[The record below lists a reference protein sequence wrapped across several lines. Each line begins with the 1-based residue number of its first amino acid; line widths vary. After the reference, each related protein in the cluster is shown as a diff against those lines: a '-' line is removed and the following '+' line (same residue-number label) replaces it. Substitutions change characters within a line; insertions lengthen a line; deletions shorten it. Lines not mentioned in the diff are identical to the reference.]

1 MESITGPTSAT
12 EPHSGTDA
20 TTIVKVDDVV
30 DSWVATGTGTVV
42 VADGSA
48 STIALRTILESA
60 IPNPLKTELASLR
73 LALDTCRRDKAAL
86 TEKVQ
91 AGDFERSLL
100 SMALDA
106 TREDARTFQRLLLQ
120 LRYDPFSTLAV
131 NAALQRKIGD
141 MRLSIDSLTLESIH
155 LKETIFE
162 ISKVRS
168 ATALESSQKS
178 LQIDRISAE
187 NGLLVESVLAA
198 QAALSDSARRIAELE
213 TENSAQRR
221 TIAALEKSQ
230 PLPASR
236 GAFSGQ
242 GDTPIQDMHSNSC
255 EFCGFS
261 SEEAF
266 AEQLDANVRV
276 ASLSSQVDQLRQS
289 SHQLNTTYTATLDQ
303 LVSERDHSTE
313 VENDLSKLKIQYAI
327 LEESKNTSLKK
338 MEAYMSL
345 NEEHHNR
352 ITTQYSF
359 LRDLTHTRLKESA
372 SSREHLYSQIEEFS
386 ALFKDILGIIWMLG
400 TSLDE
405 ERQCRLRV
413 ERAKQE
419 FSLENAILL
428 KELQTRA
435 RLHDSRWS
443 LFQKQAVELQKMSKS
458 TIHGQSVDELA
469 AKFSAA
475 STILEKLIHTSQYEM
490 VEASA
495 TSHLAGEARMLFLE
509 SRLAETETALAD
521 ILMNDK
527 RHREWYISL
536 NSELPSLETRMRSLH
551 DSLQTYIQCHT
562 DKKTTEALEKEV
574 EIGHAAVT
582 DLYEAQISRA
592 IQPNRAV
599 LAHSFP
605 VNAAP
610 AILSMYGRLWQ
621 TLGLGRSH
629 PYLAT
634 APVSEELVNHTSSVD
649 TSRHLSIRNVFEQ
662 AASLISSDHPATN
675 STVITSDTSHS
686 AADMVLRSL
695 FQKDEL
701 ICHLQRRIAELE
713 RENPVLS
720 IKSTSIQDIA
730 VVSDIPYND
739 SSCDKWTKTDHDQA
753 TTPSDL
759 NLQDHVPYSKTT
771 SLVDSGHKLFECK
784 EQLEESTSQVAHLK
798 STMPNLEENLEEKS
812 AIRLIPKNS
821 VFVQTDGG
829 NVHDGQVQ
837 TDDNLV
843 WVSRD
848 KWLQLEQERLFSD
861 QRELDMKARIEK
873 LISEHRSEIDIL
885 ATEKHSVNN
894 HLSDNIKTIGLMTTV
909 LSEKTDLVLNLEA
922 TAKDLRCQVG
932 VLEKNDESLRGQ
944 IVCLEGELATSAV
957 EIDSCLLQIDD
968 LKSQHRKKLED
979 LSCLLSPLAKAAD
992 LDMSDEVALGAW
1004 ILVAVSAM
1012 QRVKP
1017 DYTDRFSQTCE
1028 YDNTENTVLM
1038 VDSGQQTPSSPTVPH
1053 SIDARREQ
1061 TSVYVQCSLTD
1072 SVACESGNTGT
1083 KIYSIVLDLK
1093 SEAIELVAQLSKLRQ
1108 IYQLL
1113 DAQMASFQKQSVEST
1128 SNSLPTKTNEV
1139 SPEYVTSDLYQQA
1152 IHSLST
1158 KDQEN
1163 TRLQET
1169 LSSQREQHLSELA
1182 KLTDELQGATEYSRA
1197 LLINLKFSNHCLAD
1211 TKERLLAEN
1220 GSLRNEIARLHTE
1233 NVDLARTSPT
1243 PSAAHCPCSILHN
1256 DERPSTRVINI
1267 PSGEFNINQSH
1278 QRFKQMVLRDKQGV
1292 SAWLD
1297 TIGIS
1302 HRTAASEQKMT
1313 LMARKIHE
1321 YCEILIGLIDLVTAL
1336 QTRRDCGSDM
1346 MIQWLFTFPVFQ
1358 TMSHMVDITANA
1370 IKPDSIPAESSTNI
1384 TFAQLLF
1391 GIARDAR
1398 ILEPQAACSLSL
1410 AHVSSSSPLST
1421 DQRLEMEPPIQED
1434 SVSAHEQALE
1444 IIKAEHLEEKKKMAD
1459 YCSSLLTEQSRLQ
1472 AVVKHLTK
1480 KQLISRS
1487 EIQERDHQIALQQLH
1502 RMPLNSTEVYMQT
1515 DFFADSKAT
1524 PEYIDAS
1531 TTTIPP
1537 ESVTVVIQTD
1547 LAESLT
1553 TSKLLEKTVPHAA
1566 FVKLQRKCGEQI
1578 KTIRKQQSDYEKL
1591 KVASQVANDSVSKS
1605 ENASTTTTDHQIALQ
1620 QSHRMSLNSTEV
1632 YVQTD
1637 FFADSKSTLKYSD
1650 ASTTTMD
1657 YQIALQQSH
1666 RMPLNSTEVY
1676 VQTDFFADSKSTLK
1690 YIDASTTTMDHQIA
1704 LQQSHRMPLNSTE
1717 VYVQTDF
1724 FADSKSTLKYI
1735 DASTTTM
1742 DHQTEMQQLHRM
1754 PLNSTEVYV
1763 QTDFFADSKSTLKY
1777 IDASTTTMDHQIALQ
1792 QSHRMSLSST
1802 EVYVQTDLFAD
1813 SKATPEYI
1821 DASTTTIPPESVT
1834 VVIQTDLAESLTTS
1848 KLLEK
1853 TVPHAAFVKLQR
1865 KCGEQIKT
1873 IRKQQSDYEKL
1884 KMASQMANDSVSKSE
1899 NASTTTTDHQIAL
1912 QQSHRMPLDSTEVY
1926 VQTDL
1931 FADSK
1936 ATPEYIDA
1944 STTTIPPESVTVGI
1958 QTDLAESLTTSKL
1971 LEKTVPH
1978 AAFVK
1983 LQRKCGEQIKT
1994 IRKQQSDYE
2003 KLKMASQM
2011 ANDSVSKS
2019 ENVSTAKEDTD
2030 NVAKC
2035 RDCSQMLQKLA
2046 SLQEQIVATVSERD
2060 TIQHNLTQME
2070 HLRISDEAS
2079 RQAELDLKASELAR
2093 METHYSKSVAEYQ
2106 ASALSRA
2113 AQIKQQ
2119 KVVIQTYSKKFVQA
2133 ESRMQ
2138 ELELQASHS
2147 ASLALKQDKALIVSE
2162 REKLEAVELCKPLNM
2177 QICDLREK
2185 NSELSSLVAELQT
2198 ASRVSISHVSTQ
2210 TSRVS
2215 EKDVSESPPV
2225 ILDQDTDENAKVI
2238 NEYQKRIAFLETQL
2252 SSLKRLYRT
2261 TKLKQ
2266 QQQHQ
2271 SRESIMTQQMN
2282 LATLTHDTE
2291 TALLKESLVI
2301 ANRSQVLL
2309 ESKISTLSRF
2319 STNGIEH
2326 LRTYVRTFRS
2336 DMVDSIKDMR
2346 KMLDYLRNVVSHYK
2360 VVCESHSIKVDKVDS
2375 PTTSLSYREQGTDPI
2390 YSVVSRFQYDNI
2402 RTLISHIQSA
2412 LAMSVDPIKKHQDML
2427 RPHFV
2432 VDLLSHICESLHTM
2446 MITVHSP
2453 DNMNLSCS
2461 FDLKTWLVARL
2472 STESMYFADNAVHRN
2487 STVRLN
2493 QSDMTDSGYTLPN
2506 VHHPLAS
2513 IDTLKHSHDSSNAGQ
2528 GSSPNLVPTHTANL
2542 PKSSSSHSLSA
2553 MSHPLTLSKPLMMD
2567 RGVTLSQP
2575 SFIPSGDSI
2584 DINVIT
2590 QPPED
2595 EEIARRA
2602 LEFDLE
2608 LAQMKQH
2615 SQLASAQTAQ
2625 TLSERYHRG
2634 ASSPSLFPRLGQTLI
2649 EQTNETSKTA
2659 NLVNSDST
2667 YLRSTTQHSMA
2678 SRPFQPRRT
2687 SRHSHISPHLG
2698 LQATNTRNGHH
2709 RQKSI
2714 PMHTGSPKSADLGR
2728 KSGFVMSDTQ
2738 NYQRENTG
2746 RISILIQP
2754 SQATAT
2760 EAIGF
2765 SEQSLTE
2772 YSSSR
2777 RLFLGTTDKGLD
2789 YPMSVLLGSMGD
2801 TMFQQADSSTAPPQ
2815 LQVDQPSLAPINT
2828 ATLLLHAG
2836 MATTSQ
2842 IDGDVDSDIQSLLD
2856 HDLAH
2861 MRDLT
2866 RRSIASTANTI
2877 RSATKLDSNMEDLH
2891 MDYTDSSKRPD
2902 VAATVAMSYDDIM
2915 CDDVMDSGHVP
2926 LLDIE
2931 MMKALTQESVE
2942 QTAQLLRQFERSP
2955 PR

>member
-1 MESITGPTSAT
+1 MESITGLTSAT

-221 TIAALEKSQ
+221 TVAALEKSQ

-536 NSELPSLETRMRSLH
+536 NSELPALETRMRSLH

-701 ICHLQRRIAELE
+701 ICHLQRRVAELE

-739 SSCDKWTKTDHDQA
+739 SSCDKWTSTSDRPLSDLQEIPSESSQLNLICDETPTQLIPFRPIKVSPSLSNDEGSSTKSPKELALRNINQCTESSMQVGATPDDLSIFSETDHDQA

-759 NLQDHVPYSKTT
+759 NLQDHVPYSTTT

-821 VFVQTDGG
+821 VFVQTDEG

-848 KWLQLEQERLFSD
+848 KWLQLEQERSFSD

-922 TAKDLRCQVG
+922 TAKDLRCQIG

-1004 ILVAVSAM
+1004 ILAAVSAM

-1017 DYTDRFSQTCE
+1017 DYTDQFSQTCE

-1038 VDSGQQTPSSPTVPH
+1038 VDSCQQTPSSPTVPH

-1083 KIYSIVLDLK
+1083 EIYSTVLDLK

-1113 DAQMASFQKQSVEST
+1113 DLQIASFQKQSVEST

-1169 LSSQREQHLSELA
+1169 LSSQREQHLGELA

-1220 GSLRNEIARLHTE
+1220 GSLRNEIARLHTA

-1243 PSAAHCPCSILHN
+1243 PSAAHCHCSILHN
-1256 DERPSTRVINI
+1256 DERPSTRVITI

-1313 LMARKIHE
+1313 LMARKIYE
-1321 YCEILIGLIDLVTAL
+1321 YCEILVGLIDLVTAL
-1336 QTRRDCGSDM
+1336 QTRRDCGGDM
-1346 MIQWLFTFPVFQ
+1346 MIQWLSTFPVFQ

-1370 IKPDSIPAESSTNI
+1370 IKSDSIPAESSTNI

-1398 ILEPQAACSLSL
+1398 ILESQAACSLSL
-1410 AHVSSSSPLST
+1410 VHVSSSSPLST

-1434 SVSAHEQALE
+1434 SVSAHEQVLE
-1444 IIKAEHLEEKKKMAD
+1444 TIKAEHLEEKKRMAD
-1459 YCSSLLTEQSRLQ
+1459 YCSSLLTQQSRLQ

-1487 EIQERDHQIALQQLH
+1487 EIQERDHQIALQQSHHMHLD
-1502 RMPLNSTEVYMQT
+1502 STEVCVQT

-1524 PEYIDAS
+1524 SEYIDAS

-1537 ESVTVVIQTD
+1537 ESVTV
-1547 LAESLT
+1547 
-1553 TSKLLEKTVPHAA
+1553 
-1566 FVKLQRKCGEQI
+1566 G
-1578 KTIRKQQSDYEKL
+1578 
-1591 KVASQVANDSVSKS
+1591 
-1605 ENASTTTTDHQIALQ
+1605 
-1620 QSHRMSLNSTEV
+1620 M
-1632 YVQTD
+1632 
-1637 FFADSKSTLKYSD
+1637 
-1650 ASTTTMD
+1650 
-1657 YQIALQQSH
+1657 
-1666 RMPLNSTEVY
+1666 
-1676 VQTDFFADSKSTLK
+1676 
-1690 YIDASTTTMDHQIA
+1690 
-1704 LQQSHRMPLNSTE
+1704 
-1717 VYVQTDF
+1717 
-1724 FADSKSTLKYI
+1724 
-1735 DASTTTM
+1735 
-1742 DHQTEMQQLHRM
+1742 
-1754 PLNSTEVYV
+1754 
-1763 QTDFFADSKSTLKY
+1763 
-1777 IDASTTTMDHQIALQ
+1777 
-1792 QSHRMSLSST
+1792 
-1802 EVYVQTDLFAD
+1802 
-1813 SKATPEYI
+1813 
-1821 DASTTTIPPESVT
+1821 
-1834 VVIQTDLAESLTTS
+1834 QTDLAESLTTS

-1884 KMASQMANDSVSKSE
+1884 KMASQVANDSVSKSE

-1912 QQSHRMPLDSTEVY
+1912 QQSHRMSLNSTEVC
-1926 VQTDL
+1926 VQTDF

-1936 ATPEYIDA
+1936 ATSEYIDA
-1944 STTTIPPESVTVGI
+1944 STTTIPPESVTVGM

-2003 KLKMASQM
+2003 KLKMASQV

-2019 ENVSTAKEDTD
+2019 ENASTTTTDHQIALQQSHRMSLNSTEFNRVYVQTDLFADSKATSEYIDASTTTIPPESVTVGMQTDLAESLTTSKLLEKTVPHAAFVKLQRKCGEQIKTIRKQQSDYEKLKMASQVANDSVSKSENASTAKEDTD

-2079 RQAELDLKASELAR
+2079 RQAELDLRASELAR

-2147 ASLALKQDKALIVSE
+2147 ASLALKQDKARIVSE

-2252 SSLKRLYRT
+2252 SSLKRLHRT

-2714 PMHTGSPKSADLGR
+2714 PNAHWQPKVGR
-2728 KSGFVMSDTQ
+2728 SWQKKRLC
-2738 NYQRENTG
+2738 YERYAE
-2746 RISILIQP
+2746 L
-2754 SQATAT
+2754 
-2760 EAIGF
+2760 
-2765 SEQSLTE
+2765 SERK
-2772 YSSSR
+2772 YR
-2777 RLFLGTTDKGLD
+2777 PHFLF
-2789 YPMSVLLGSMGD
+2789 
-2801 TMFQQADSSTAPPQ
+2801 
-2815 LQVDQPSLAPINT
+2815 
-2828 ATLLLHAG
+2828 
-2836 MATTSQ
+2836 
-2842 IDGDVDSDIQSLLD
+2842 
-2856 HDLAH
+2856 
-2861 MRDLT
+2861 
-2866 RRSIASTANTI
+2866 
-2877 RSATKLDSNMEDLH
+2877 
-2891 MDYTDSSKRPD
+2891 
-2902 VAATVAMSYDDIM
+2902 
-2915 CDDVMDSGHVP
+2915 
-2926 LLDIE
+2926 
-2931 MMKALTQESVE
+2931 
-2942 QTAQLLRQFERSP
+2942 
-2955 PR
+2955 